1 MIKARDCAQRFAL
14 RPFAAAGRAKEDKG
28 IVSHHRNRFI
38 PQAGQSG
45 KAESIG

>member
-1 MIKARDCAQRFAL
+1 MVKARDCAERFAL
-14 RPFAAAGRAKEDKG
+14 GPFAASRRTKEDKS

-38 PQAGQSG
+38 PQAGQSR